1 MTECI
6 NQHTCEYCLSQLT
19 GILIPRPYNAKE
31 TNFGYDMRTS
41 DAKILKS
48 IAKQL
53 SKKIPMTD
61 RQYELVKTKLLEY
74 EDQFEKKNVDIE
86 SAIQNLAYPLREID
100 RSHTL
105 KIVQDEDDNLS
116 LAIRF
121 PFNKKIL
128 DRVEE
133 IRRLEGK
140 VKRKIK
146 DSTHYFSFSPDN
158 LVKLVQIAQRFEHK
172 FEIDSNIIEIYNTC
186 LSYEKDKE
194 IYVPGIYNYNLKNF
208 TPEAISNLISDLG
221 DVNETNLSLYFDRKN
236 LYGIHHFD
244 KEHLDNSIQK
254 LSSLSQ
260 IIVKRDMP
268 TVLLHKRNFNFS
280 QIVNSMFEL
289 KRFPILVVL
298 DSKQALDQL
307 TIAHNH
313 FKNVIHESEMSVCF
327 RLQNAWKPDEDKK
340 ITDPFNEYVSTQALN
355 NSVDKNTK
363 IVYINANK
371 LPKPLLKTGFTPK
384 CVITFGG
391 KGLSF
396 NNVTQY
402 TQQFDL
408 QIVYEEDTSSVY
420 WNRTEKR
427 LAKTNQVNIWYN

>member
-1 MTECI
+1 
-6 NQHTCEYCLSQLT
+6 
-19 GILIPRPYNAKE
+19 
-31 TNFGYDMRTS
+31 
-41 DAKILKS
+41 
-48 IAKQL
+48 
-53 SKKIPMTD
+53 
-61 RQYELVKTKLLEY
+61 
-74 EDQFEKKNVDIE
+74 
-86 SAIQNLAYPLREID
+86 
-100 RSHTL
+100 
-105 KIVQDEDDNLS
+105 
-116 LAIRF
+116 
-121 PFNKKIL
+121 
-128 DRVEE
+128 
-133 IRRLEGK
+133 
-140 VKRKIK
+140 
-146 DSTHYFSFSPDN
+146 
-158 LVKLVQIAQRFEHK
+158 
-172 FEIDSNIIEIYNTC
+172 
-186 LSYEKDKE
+186 
-194 IYVPGIYNYNLKNF
+194 
-208 TPEAISNLISDLG
+208 
-221 DVNETNLSLYFDRKN
+221 
-236 LYGIHHFD
+236 
-244 KEHLDNSIQK
+244 
-254 LSSLSQ
+254 
-260 IIVKRDMP
+260 
-268 TVLLHKRNFNFS
+268 
-280 QIVNSMFEL
+280 MFEL
-289 KRFPILVVL
+289 KRLPILVVL

>member
-1 MTECI
+1 
-6 NQHTCEYCLSQLT
+6 
-19 GILIPRPYNAKE
+19 
-31 TNFGYDMRTS
+31 
-41 DAKILKS
+41 
-48 IAKQL
+48 
-53 SKKIPMTD
+53 
-61 RQYELVKTKLLEY
+61 
-74 EDQFEKKNVDIE
+74 
-86 SAIQNLAYPLREID
+86 
-100 RSHTL
+100 
-105 KIVQDEDDNLS
+105 
-116 LAIRF
+116 
-121 PFNKKIL
+121 
-128 DRVEE
+128 
-133 IRRLEGK
+133 
-140 VKRKIK
+140 
-146 DSTHYFSFSPDN
+146 
-158 LVKLVQIAQRFEHK
+158 
-172 FEIDSNIIEIYNTC
+172 
-186 LSYEKDKE
+186 
-194 IYVPGIYNYNLKNF
+194 
-208 TPEAISNLISDLG
+208 
-221 DVNETNLSLYFDRKN
+221 
-236 LYGIHHFD
+236 
-244 KEHLDNSIQK
+244 
-254 LSSLSQ
+254 
-260 IIVKRDMP
+260 MP